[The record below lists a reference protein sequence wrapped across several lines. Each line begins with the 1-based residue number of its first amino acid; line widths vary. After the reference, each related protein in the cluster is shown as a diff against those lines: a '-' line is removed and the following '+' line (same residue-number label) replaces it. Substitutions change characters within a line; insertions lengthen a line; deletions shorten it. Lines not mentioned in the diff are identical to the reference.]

1 MGGGVD
7 VGVGVGEEA
16 ERGKSVFGCSL
27 PESFSSARETPESE
41 SPD

>member
-1 MGGGVD
+1 VGGGVE
-7 VGVGVGEEA
+7 VGVGVGEA